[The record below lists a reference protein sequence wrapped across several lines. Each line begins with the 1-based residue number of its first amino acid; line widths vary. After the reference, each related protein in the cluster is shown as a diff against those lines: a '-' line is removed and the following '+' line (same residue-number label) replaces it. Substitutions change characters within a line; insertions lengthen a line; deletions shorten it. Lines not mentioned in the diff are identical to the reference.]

1 MGAVLVQALAVDRGL
16 GTNGHGKEEAEDGGE
31 ADHLDVD
38 LEEDGDRLVR
48 SGVEERRGR
57 V

>member
-1 MGAVLVQALAVDRGL
+1 MGAVLVQALAVDRSL

-31 ADHLDVD
+31 ADHLD
-38 LEEDGDRLVR
+38 LGL
-48 SGVEERRGR
+48 GEERDGL

>member
-16 GTNGHGKEEAEDGGE
+16 GTYGHGKEEAEDGGE

-38 LEEDGDRLVR
+38 LEEDGDWLIW
-48 SGVEERRGR
+48 SR
-57 V
+57 VDG